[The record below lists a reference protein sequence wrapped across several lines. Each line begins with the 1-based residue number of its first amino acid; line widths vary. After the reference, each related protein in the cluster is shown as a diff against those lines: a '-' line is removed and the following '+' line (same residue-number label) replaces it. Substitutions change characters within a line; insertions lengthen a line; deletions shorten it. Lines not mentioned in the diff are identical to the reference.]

1 MGTFRQDTRLGKM
14 VPLMKTDD
22 YNDKSVTTE
31 KLADKA
37 VTDKKVADNAIAT
50 SNIKDLSVTSLKIAN
65 SSITTEK
72 LADNAVTTEKIAQG
86 AVDSEQIQYDA
97 IRNEH
102 IEDDAVT
109 TDKLFDR
116 CVQTDKLEDHA
127 VTMEKL
133 ADGSVVNK
141 KLAPDAVSATKIA
154 DQAVLVSKIANE
166 VWEKLKQEYLRI
178 DGGNAMHGDLKMNH
192 KMILNLSEIRGA
204 LDMGAAIS
212 LGVNDTIVKMI
223 SFGNDDNP
231 VEDVIAKLSVS
242 GVTFPKIKVVSK
254 GYMTEDRT
262 NIGFLVNDG
271 SVGLAM
277 SDSDIDGLFQQVFQ
291 TVIG

>member
-1 MGTFRQDTRLGKM
+1 MGTFRQDARLGKM

-37 VTDKKVADNAIAT
+37 VTDKKIAPDAIST
-50 SNIKDLSVTSLKIAN
+50 SNIKDSTITTQKLTDGSVT
-65 SSITTEK
+65 TDK
-72 LADNAVTTEKIAQG
+72 LASESVTTEKIATG
-86 AVDSEQIQYDA
+86 AVTSDQLQYNA
-97 IRNEH
+97 VKNGH
-102 IEDDAVT
+102 IDDDAVT
-109 TDKLFDR
+109 TDKLFDG
-116 CVQTDKLEDHA
+116 CVQTEKLQDHS

-141 KLAPDAVSATKIA
+141 KIAPDAVSATKIA

-166 VWEKLKQEYLRI
+166 VWEKLKNEYLRL
-178 DGGNAMHGDLKMNH
+178 DGKTAMNGDLKMNH
-192 KMILNLSEIRGA
+192 KAICNLSEIRGGF
-204 LDMGAAIS
+204 DMGAAIS
-212 LGVNDTIVKMI
+212 LGINNTIVKMI
-223 SFGNDDNP
+223 SFGSDGNPIDNI
-231 VEDVIAKLSVS
+231 IAKLSIT

-262 NIGFLVNDG
+262 NIGMLVNDG

-277 SDSDIDGLFQQVFQ
+277 TDSDIDGLFQQVFQ